1 MTVAGTVL
9 LVGVL
14 VAATV
19 AGGAWAAAGR
29 GHRPVALERVGRAG
43 LWGAVGGAATAAGI
57 VLLGLVRHDESLA
70 YVRKVSAPELPTY
83 YRVTALWSALEGSLL
98 LWLVVLGAVAL
109 GAMYRAR
116 GVRAGTHAAA
126 LATLC
131 WLFAAFAAV
140 SLLASPFA
148 LTEAQVAA
156 RPSPLLQDHVAMGL
170 HPPLLYLG
178 FAALAVPF
186 ALALGA
192 LATPGVGPARAVDTA
207 WAGVVHRW
215 TVLAWIALT
224 AGVGLG
230 AWWSYAV
237 LGWGGYWAWDP
248 VENASLLPWLTAT
261 ALLHTVA
268 PRTRGD
274 RWRGWAVTLAALS
287 FVLVLLA
294 TLLTRSGFVESVHA
308 FTVSSLGPALL
319 TVLLGA
325 VVAWLVL
332 AWRARPLD
340 PGTGRAGDRPLSR
353 GAVLRAHRVLLVLV
367 AATLLVG
374 TVLPSV
380 LLVTT
385 GTRLSVGAPW
395 YERTLAPL
403 ALVVLALM
411 ALGPWTGGRNRPP
424 ELDRAMRV
432 PAVVAGLALGL
443 VGLLTGELWL
453 TVVAGLAAFVAGSLA
468 VSLTRR
474 LRDRRRLGA
483 LVAHLGV
490 AVIAVAVLAGEL
502 GGTAQQ
508 SLRVG
513 ETITSGRT
521 TLTLVDLD
529 RYDDG
534 RRIVVEAELLLGQ
547 DGRFLGTLHPQL
559 RWYEADMTMLAGP
572 QIRSSLAGDVYVTL
586 LDVEP
591 VEQIA
596 TVRLTTTPLVPWLW
610 GGGVLLVIGAAVTAW
625 PARRRGRAGGAG
637 GASGMVGASGA
648 DGTGTAHGVDGT
660 GDVDPGARGD
670 VPAHPAGA
678 SARSGTSARWA
689 AVLAVVVALALAG
702 CGSSGEPD
710 LPRPAPA
717 LAGADLDGV
726 HRDLAELEGSV
737 VLVAAWA
744 SWCGPCWE
752 EAPVLDRAQERWGA
766 DGLEV
771 LGLNVRDV
779 PRAAENFVA
788 RTGARFP
795 SVVDPDGTV
804 SVDWGV
810 WGMPHHFLVDRTG
823 AVVAHRAG
831 PVTDEWLESVIPAQ
845 VQP

>member
-1 MTVAGTVL
+1 VTVAGTVL

-14 VAATV
+14 AAATV
-19 AGGAWAAAGR
+19 AGGAWAAVGR

-57 VLLGLVRHDESLA
+57 VLLGLLRHDESLA

-116 GVRAGTHAAA
+116 GVRTGTHAAA
-126 LATLC
+126 MATLC

-140 SLLASPFA
+140 SLIASPFA

-332 AWRARPLD
+332 AWRARPLN
-340 PGTGRAGDRPLSR
+340 PGTVRAGDGLLSR

-367 AATLLVG
+367 AATVLVG

-385 GTRLSVGAPW
+385 GTRLSVGPPW

-424 ELDRAMRV
+424 ELGRAMRV
-432 PAVVAGLALGL
+432 PAVAAGLAIGL

-490 AVIAVAVLAGEL
+490 TVIAVAVLAGEL

-513 ETITSGRT
+513 ETITSGQT

-547 DGRFLGTLHPQL
+547 RGRFLGTVRPQL

-610 GGGVLLVIGAAVTAW
+610 GGGVLLVIGAAVAAW
-625 PARRRGRAGGAG
+625 PARRRGGAG
-637 GASGMVGASGA
+637 GASGASGVVGASGA
-648 DGTGTAHGVDGT
+648 AP
-660 GDVDPGARGD
+660 DV
-670 VPAHPAGA
+670 
-678 SARSGTSARWA
+678 SARSG
-689 AVLAVVVALALAG
+689 AVLAVVLALALAG

-744 SWCGPCWE
+744 SWCGPCWD

-831 PVTDEWLESVIPAQ
+831 PVTEDWLESVIPAQ
-845 VQP
+845 VRP